1 MFGHTAARASC
12 GLFQP
17 ATYRVVSLAPQHSIC
32 TLGLWPTRAQ
42 ALPLHATCRVASAT

>member
-17 ATYRVVSLAPQHSIC
+17 ATYRVVSLAYEHSIC
-32 TLGLWPTRAQ
+32 TLGRWPARFQ
-42 ALPLHATCRVASAT
+42 ALHLPATYRAVSAT